1 MPQNCTLLGTT
12 PPLSVEL
19 AQRAF
24 DADCAFS
31 AALVAVQ
38 VAGKPTSLA
47 ALLAKANEH
56 GFSWI
61 IKAGQRAPEGFS
73 WRATLR
79 HVNGAEE
86 SATAASAD
94 LALASLLGF
103 PSLGVDRAVEPEIMQ
118 NPHPAPKGQQQEP
131 DRASDPVE
139 ANPQPEPVAVA
150 MPEPQA
156 EQLEPD
162 PTAPLSDEQK
172 AAALE
177 MVKVMDAE
185 QRKAFTISFRS
196 AFSVPREVKAIAPLI
211 QQLQHLH
218 FVDRFTVEAAGG
230 VAP

>member
-1 MPQNCTLLGTT
+1 MHLLGIT

-31 AALVAVQ
+31 TALVAVQ
-38 VAGKPTSLA
+38 TTGQPTSLA
-47 ALLAKANEH
+47 ALLAAANEH
-56 GFSWI
+56 GFAWT
-61 IKAGQRAPEGFS
+61 IKAKRVHEFGQS
-73 WRATLR
+73 HLDWQATLR
-79 HVNGAEE
+79 HVGGAEE

-103 PSLGVDRAVEPEIMQ
+103 PLLAGDQAAEPEKLQ
-118 NPHPAPKGQQQEP
+118 HLQAAPEPPVGPEPEPA
-131 DRASDPVE
+131 AVVE
-139 ANPQPEPVAVA
+139 AQPEPE
-150 MPEPQA
+150 PEPQA

-162 PTAPLSDEQK
+162 PTTALSDEQK

-177 MVKVMDAE
+177 MVKVMGPE

>member
-1 MPQNCTLLGTT
+1 LHWTT

-19 AQRAF
+19 TQRAF

-47 ALLAKANEH
+47 ALLAKANEQ

-61 IKAGQRAPEGFS
+61 IKAGQRAPEGYG
-73 WRATLR
+73 WKATLR
-79 HVNGAEE
+79 HIGGAEE
-86 SATAASAD
+86 SGVGETAA

-103 PSLGVDRAVEPEIMQ
+103 PTLGADRAVEPEIMQ
-118 NPHPAPKGQQQEP
+118 NPHPAPKSQQQEP
-131 DRASDPVE
+131 DRAPDPVE
-139 ANPQPEPVAVA
+139 ADPQPEPAA
-150 MPEPQA
+150 AAEPGSRT

-162 PTAPLSDEQK
+162 PATPLSEEQI

-177 MVKVMDAE
+177 MVKVMGQE

-196 AFSVPREVKAIAPLI
+196 AFSVPREVKAVAPLI
-211 QQLQHLH
+211 RQLQHLH

-230 VAP
+230 LAP